1 MANLH
6 SNVWSMAYETS
17 WYPSFWMKPCQRS
30 WAWTRLK
37 NTIIG
42 RSLIIVGVIFFGGK
56 GGEGGTMKSSFQL
69 HISKTFKN
77 LSIKE
82 GCFVYFVYY
91 FEFSHTLALL
101 LCSWYHW
108 KPLDEWDF
116 LEVISW
122 FLETKVRRI
131 WYLFWVSFVIR
142 KIMKRFFLNQ
152 SLGLEFQT
160 HIFYQFFFLW
170 EKKQVIFIFINIFNL
185 H

>member
-37 NTIIG
+37 KTIIG
-42 RSLIIVGVIFFGGK
+42 RSLIIVGVIIFWGK
-56 GGEGGTMKSSFQL
+56 GGEGGTMNSSFQL

-82 GCFVYFVYY
+82 GCFVYFVTLNSPTL
-91 FEFSHTLALL
+91 SHSCYALTLSHSCYAL
-101 LCSWYHW
+101 
-108 KPLDEWDF
+108 
-116 LEVISW
+116 IS
-122 FLETKVRRI
+122 LETPWWVRFPWGDFIVSRTKMRKI
-131 WYLFWVSFVIR
+131 WYLHWVSFVIR

-152 SLGLEFQT
+152 NLGLEFQT
-160 HIFYQFFFLW
+160 HIFYQIFFCG
-170 EKKQVIFIFINIFNL
+170 KKNN
-185 H
+185 